1 MNESHPDYYYR
12 SINYCEESELLH
24 VNLSMRKLLLS
35 IAEIS
40 AKILPTSF
48 KKAIYR
54 IDPLAGFIRR
64 ELNRAAPQGLTKIQ
78 VAAGELAGIY
88 FLLDLQTEKDYWLG
102 TYEQDLQQAIREFVE
117 PGSVVYDIGANI
129 GYITMLLAD
138 AVGID
143 GQVYAFE
150 ALPMNLQRLRENLR
164 INKVDERVIV
174 IPGAVADRSG
184 FLPFLIGP
192 SNGMGKLEGSAG
204 RALVE
209 DSKSIGVP
217 SFSLD
222 DLVYEENHTPPN
234 VIKIDI
240 EGGEVM
246 AIKGMVRLLTEIK
259 PVILMELHGTES
271 AKTTWDTLSSLGYA
285 ICRMQSGYPRVKQ
298 MGDLDWKA
306 YIVGFPNYGQT

>member
-1 MNESHPDYYYR
+1 
-12 SINYCEESELLH
+12 
-24 VNLSMRKLLLS
+24 MRKLLLS

-40 AKILPTSF
+40 ARILPTSF
-48 KKAIYR
+48 KKEIYR

-64 ELNRAAPQGLTKIQ
+64 MLNRAAPQGLTKIQ
-78 VAAGELAGIY
+78 VAAGELAGIN
-88 FLLDLQTEKDYWLG
+88 FILDLQTEKDYWLG

-129 GYITMLLAD
+129 GYITILLED
-138 AVGID
+138 AVGIN

-164 INKVDERVIV
+164 INKVDKRVIV
-174 IPGAVADRSG
+174 IPAAVADRSG
-184 FLPFLIGP
+184 FLPFLVGP

-204 RALVE
+204 RVLIE
-209 DSKSIGVP
+209 DNKSIEVP

-222 DLVYEENHTPPN
+222 DFVYEENHTPPN

-271 AKTTWDTLSSLGYA
+271 AKITWDMLSSLGYV
-285 ICRMQSGYPRVKQ
+285 ICRMQSGYPRVQ
-298 MGDLDWKA
+298 QVGDLDWKA
-306 YIVGFPNYGQT
+306 YIVGFPDYGQT

>member
-1 MNESHPDYYYR
+1 
-12 SINYCEESELLH
+12 
-24 VNLSMRKLLLS
+24 MRKLLLS

-40 AKILPTSF
+40 ARILPTSF
-48 KKAIYR
+48 KKEIYR

-64 ELNRAAPQGLTKIQ
+64 MLNRAAPQGLTKIQ
-78 VAAGELAGIY
+78 VAAGELAGIN
-88 FLLDLQTEKDYWLG
+88 FILDLQTEKDYWLG

-129 GYITMLLAD
+129 GYITILLED
-138 AVGID
+138 AVGIN

-150 ALPMNLQRLRENLR
+150 ALPMNLQRLQENLR
-164 INKVDERVIV
+164 INKVDKRVIV
-174 IPGAVADRSG
+174 IPAAVADRSG
-184 FLPFLIGP
+184 FLPFLVGP

-204 RALVE
+204 RVLIE
-209 DSKSIGVP
+209 DNKSIEVP

-222 DLVYEENHTPPN
+222 DFVYEENHTPPN

-271 AKTTWDTLSSLGYA
+271 AKITWDTLSSLGYV
-285 ICRMQSGYPRVKQ
+285 ICRMQSGYPRVQ
-298 MGDLDWKA
+298 QVGDLDWKA
-306 YIVGFPNYGQT
+306 YIVGFPDYGQT